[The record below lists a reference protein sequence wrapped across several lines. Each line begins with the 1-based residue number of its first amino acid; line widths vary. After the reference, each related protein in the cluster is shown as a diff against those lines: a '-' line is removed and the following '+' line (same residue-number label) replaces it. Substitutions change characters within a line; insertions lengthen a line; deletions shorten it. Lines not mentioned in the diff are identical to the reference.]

1 LRNERSEKLSETQKR
16 KVSKKEIF
24 VQICAKN
31 TIMKKKLVV
40 LTGAGMSAESGLK
53 TFRDTNGLWENYKI
67 EDVAT
72 PEGWAKNPQIVLDF
86 YNERRKQAAEAKP
99 NRGHEILAELEKYFD
114 VQIVTQNVDGL
125 HEKAGSTNVLHLH
138 GELSKVRSVKNEDL
152 VYEIGE
158 KSIEIGETAEDG
170 GQLRPH
176 IVWFGEMVP
185 MIEIAADIC
194 LNAEL
199 FIVVGTSLQVYPAAG
214 LVGYVGDE
222 VPKYVVDP
230 SLPNYSFSTKN
241 VEFIQK
247 AAVAGLEELK
257 EILLGKE

>member
-1 LRNERSEKLSETQKR
+1 
-16 KVSKKEIF
+16 
-24 VQICAKN
+24 
-31 TIMKKKLVV
+31 MKKKLVV

-53 TFRDTNGLWENYKI
+53 TFRDSNGLWENYRI

-72 PEGWAKNPQIVLDF
+72 PEAWVRNPQIVLDF
-86 YNERRKQAAEAKP
+86 YNERRKQAAEALP
-99 NRGHEILAELEKYFD
+99 NQGHQILAELEKYFD
-114 VQIVTQNVDGL
+114 VQIITQNVDGL

-138 GELSKVRSVKNEDL
+138 GELSKVRSVKNKDL
-152 VYEIGE
+152 VYEIGA
-158 KSIEIGETAEDG
+158 KSVKLGDTDEDG
-170 GQLRPH
+170 GQLRPD

-194 LNAEL
+194 LNSEI

-214 LVGYVGDE
+214 LVGYVGTE
-222 VPKYVVDP
+222 VQKYVVDP

-247 AAVAGLEELK
+247 NAVAGLEELK
-257 EILLGKE
+257 ERLLGYK

>member
-1 LRNERSEKLSETQKR
+1 MR
-16 KVSKKEIF
+16 
-24 VQICAKN
+24 
-31 TIMKKKLVV
+31 KKLVV

-53 TFRDTNGLWENYKI
+53 TFRDSNGLWENYRI

-86 YNERRKQAAEAKP
+86 YNERRKQAAEAQP
-99 NRGHEILAELEKYFD
+99 NRGHQILAELEEYFD
-114 VQIVTQNVDGL
+114 VQIITQNVDGL

-138 GELSKVRSVKNEDL
+138 GELSKVRSVKNQDL
-152 VYEIGE
+152 VYEIGG
-158 KSIEIGETAEDG
+158 KSIELGETAEDG
-170 GQLRPH
+170 GQLRPY

-194 LNAEL
+194 LNAEI

-214 LVGYVGDE
+214 LVGYVGME
-222 VPKYVVDP
+222 VQKYVVDP

-247 AAVAGLEELK
+247 TAVDGLEDLK
-257 EILLGKE
+257 GRLLGKG

>member
-1 LRNERSEKLSETQKR
+1 
-16 KVSKKEIF
+16 
-24 VQICAKN
+24 
-31 TIMKKKLVV
+31 MKKKLVV

-53 TFRDTNGLWENYKI
+53 TFRDTNGLWENFRI

-86 YNERRKQAAEAKP
+86 YNERRKQAAQAEP
-99 NRGHEILAELEKYFD
+99 NQGHIILADLEKYFD

-138 GELSKVRSVKNEDL
+138 GELSKVRSVKNENL
-152 VYEIGE
+152 VYDIGAD
-158 KSIEIGETAEDG
+158 SIELGDFAEDG

-185 MIEIAADIC
+185 LIETAADLC
-194 LNAEL
+194 LNAEV
-199 FIVVGTSLQVYPAAG
+199 FIVIGTSLQVYPAAG
-214 LVGYVGDE
+214 LVGYVGNE
-222 VPKYVVDP
+222 VPKFVVDP
-230 SLPNYSFSTKN
+230 SLPSYSFTTKN

-247 AAVAGLEELK
+247 TAVEGLKELK
-257 EILLGKE
+257 DRLLAIN

>member
-1 LRNERSEKLSETQKR
+1 MS
-16 KVSKKEIF
+16 
-24 VQICAKN
+24 
-31 TIMKKKLVV
+31 KKLVV

-53 TFRDTNGLWENYKI
+53 TFRDSNGLWENYRIK
-67 EDVAT
+67 DVAT

-99 NRGHEILAELEKYFD
+99 NKGHEILAELEEFFE
-114 VQIVTQNVDGL
+114 VHIITQNVDGL

-138 GELSKVRSVKNEDL
+138 GELSKVRSVKNEEL
-152 VYEIGE
+152 VYEIGG
-158 KSIEIGETAEDG
+158 KTIKLGETAEDG

-185 MIEIAADIC
+185 MIEMAADIC
-194 LNAEL
+194 LNAEI

-214 LVGYVGDE
+214 LVGYVGND
-222 VPKYVVDP
+222 VQKYVVDP
-230 SLPNYSFSTKN
+230 SLPSYSFSTKN

-247 AAVAGLEELK
+247 TAVDGLEELK
-257 EILLGKE
+257 YRLLNI

>member
-1 LRNERSEKLSETQKR
+1 
-16 KVSKKEIF
+16 
-24 VQICAKN
+24 
-31 TIMKKKLVV
+31 MKKKLVV

-53 TFRDTNGLWENYKI
+53 TFRDTNGLWENFRI

-86 YNERRKQAAEAKP
+86 YNERRKQAAQAEP
-99 NRGHEILAELEKYFD
+99 NQGHIILADLEKYFD

-138 GELSKVRSVKNEDL
+138 GELSKVRSVKNENL
-152 VYEIGE
+152 VYDIGAD
-158 KSIEIGETAEDG
+158 SIELGDFAEDG

-185 MIEIAADIC
+185 LIETAADLC
-194 LNAEL
+194 LNSEV
-199 FIVVGTSLQVYPAAG
+199 FIVIGTSLQVYPAAG
-214 LVGYVGDE
+214 LVGYVGNE
-222 VPKYVVDP
+222 VPKFVVDP
-230 SLPNYSFSTKN
+230 SMPSYSFTTKN

-247 AAVAGLEELK
+247 TAVEGLKELK
-257 EILLGKE
+257 DRLLAIN

>member
-1 LRNERSEKLSETQKR
+1 
-16 KVSKKEIF
+16 
-24 VQICAKN
+24 
-31 TIMKKKLVV
+31 
-40 LTGAGMSAESGLK
+40 
-53 TFRDTNGLWENYKI
+53 
-67 EDVAT
+67 
-72 PEGWAKNPQIVLDF
+72 
-86 YNERRKQAAEAKP
+86 
-99 NRGHEILAELEKYFD
+99 
-114 VQIVTQNVDGL
+114 
-125 HEKAGSTNVLHLH
+125 LH

-170 GQLRPH
+170 AQLRPH

-194 LNAEL
+194 LNAEI

-214 LVGYVGDE
+214 LVGYVGDQ

-247 AAVAGLEELK
+247 TAVEGLEELK
-257 EILLGKE
+257 ERLLSTSL

>member
-1 LRNERSEKLSETQKR
+1 
-16 KVSKKEIF
+16 
-24 VQICAKN
+24 
-31 TIMKKKLVV
+31 MKKKLVV

-53 TFRDTNGLWENYKI
+53 TFRDTNGLWENFRI

-86 YNERRKQAAEAKP
+86 YNERRKQAAEAQP
-99 NRGHEILAELEKYFD
+99 NQGHIVLADLEKYFD

-138 GELSKVRSVKNEDL
+138 GELSKVRSVKNENL
-152 VYEIGE
+152 VYDIGAD
-158 KSIEIGETAEDG
+158 SIELGDFAEDG

-185 MIEIAADIC
+185 LIETAADLC
-194 LNAEL
+194 LNAEV
-199 FIVVGTSLQVYPAAG
+199 FIVIGTSLQVYPAAG
-214 LVGYVGDE
+214 LVGYVGNE
-222 VPKYVVDP
+222 VPKFVVDP
-230 SLPNYSFSTKN
+230 SLPSYSFTTKN

-247 AAVAGLEELK
+247 TAVEGLKELK
-257 EILLGKE
+257 DRLLAIK

>member
-1 LRNERSEKLSETQKR
+1 
-16 KVSKKEIF
+16 
-24 VQICAKN
+24 
-31 TIMKKKLVV
+31 MKKKLVV

-53 TFRDTNGLWENYKI
+53 TFRDTNGLWENYRI

-72 PEGWAKNPQIVLDF
+72 LEGWNKNPQAVLNF
-86 YNERRKQAAEAKP
+86 YNERRKQAADAQP
-99 NRGHEILAELEKYFD
+99 NRGHEILEELGGYFD

-152 VYEIGE
+152 VYEIGAE
-158 KSIEIGETAEDG
+158 SIQLGDTAEDG
-170 GQLRPH
+170 SQLRPH

-194 LNAEL
+194 LNAEI

-214 LVGYVGDE
+214 LVGYVGNH
-222 VPKYVVDP
+222 VSKYVIDP
-230 SLPNYSFSTKN
+230 SLPSYSFSTKN

-247 AAVAGLEELK
+247 NAVAGLEELK
-257 EILLGKE
+257 ERLLAME

>member
-1 LRNERSEKLSETQKR
+1 
-16 KVSKKEIF
+16 
-24 VQICAKN
+24 
-31 TIMKKKLVV
+31 MKKKLVV

-53 TFRDTNGLWENYKI
+53 TFRDTNGLWENFRI

-86 YNERRKQAAEAKP
+86 YNERRKQAAQAEP
-99 NRGHEILAELEKYFD
+99 NQGHIILADLEKYFD

-138 GELSKVRSVKNEDL
+138 GELSKVRSVKNENL
-152 VYEIGE
+152 VYDIGAD
-158 KSIEIGETAEDG
+158 SIELGDFAEDG

-185 MIEIAADIC
+185 LIETAADLC
-194 LNAEL
+194 LNAEV
-199 FIVVGTSLQVYPAAG
+199 FIVIGTSLQVYPAAG
-214 LVGYVGDE
+214 LVSYVGNE
-222 VPKYVVDP
+222 VPKFVVDP
-230 SLPNYSFSTKN
+230 SLPSYSFTTKN

-247 AAVAGLEELK
+247 TAVEGLKELK
-257 EILLGKE
+257 DRLLAIN